1 MEDLPNDMV
10 HEILRHITSSRD
22 VLNCSL
28 VSKKFKKH
36 MDIRRSCA
44 LLDMHISSN
53 FDVIFDYSQNLQI
66 FLNFWSDFF
75 EYPRRPSY
83 RGMGGRYYRRSAL
96 KLWWISRRGSRTIDA
111 LLPTM
116 W

>member
-10 HEILRHITSSRD
+10 HEILRHITSNKD

-44 LLDMHISSN
+44 LLDAHIGSH
-53 FDVIFDYSQNLQI
+53 FDMIYDYSQNLQE
-66 FLNFWSDFF
+66 FLRFCSEFF
-75 EYPRRPSY
+75 EYPRRPRHRSVDK
-83 RGMGGRYYRRSAL
+83 RYRRNAL
-96 KLWWISRRGSRTIDA
+96 KLWWVSHRGSRTVDA